1 MPTSGASSDVD
12 EPDADSREMFQH
24 LPFPFPG
31 GCFPDNLGAVVQKSV
46 LSGEK
51 PAREVVHT
59 RDGSWLVGDGVDD
72 PNASDVSI
80 ATHIL
85 HALERNSSIAELATM
100 EPGHIAERS
109 GPGDPWRICVLEGWE
124 D

>member
-1 MPTSGASSDVD
+1 VD
-12 EPDADSREMFQH
+12 AADADSHGMFQH

-31 GCFPDNLGAVVQKSV
+31 DRFPNSLGAVVQRSV
-46 LSGEK
+46 LSGER
-51 PAREVVHT
+51 PAREVVHAP
-59 RDGSWLVGDGVDD
+59 DGSWLVGDGVDD
-72 PNASDVSI
+72 PNGSGSSI

-85 HALERNSSIAELATM
+85 HAVERNSSIADLATM